1 MCGIGIKYKKLRI
14 NKGLLVLKNV
24 IQIFR
29 SLKVFKTLSIWV
41 KYGLI
46 FLDFGSFAVRFFVL
60 FLWNVPQAT
69 CLWLLFLFCFLQSWK
84 TYCSDEL
91 LCHFPPVINVYNWHV
106 LYGDATTASRFCWS
120 QGQCGELKI
129 QSNLKDTKVQ
139 LMQTNNWL
147 ADNYHLSMFSF
158 HFSFF

>member
-46 FLDFGSFAVRFFVL
+46 FLDFGSFAVRFFFL
-60 FLWNVPQAT
+60 FL
-69 CLWLLFLFCFLQSWK
+69 
-84 TYCSDEL
+84 
-91 LCHFPPVINVYNWHV
+91 
-106 LYGDATTASRFCWS
+106 
-120 QGQCGELKI
+120 
-129 QSNLKDTKVQ
+129 
-139 LMQTNNWL
+139 
-147 ADNYHLSMFSF
+147 
-158 HFSFF
+158 